1 MNDYKIQLGIDF
13 TGNKELKNIKN
24 QLTNLTDNT
33 HRVRID
39 IDNSRLLKQVEHA
52 KKELKGLNNISG
64 TNGKQPSLN
73 INTKSLE
80 QSLSRVADSIDEI
93 RKSLNTLDGKSG
105 IQSLV
110 DSVNQIT
117 VALGKAESESD
128 SLIKSLSTLSKKEF
142 GFNFNLK
149 TGNAN
154 PIKAATDYSIQAR
167 RKAIPA
173 MQEQVAYLKNIL
185 GGTEEADRALER
197 YLVKLHK
204 GFGGVTEKNRLQQ
217 EMVGG
222 VGSDGKQVS
231 YNKQMGAYEQTID
244 ILKKIAVESGK
255 SLAGFDAQFSKSAEN
270 IVDDTVKIQTGAK
283 QTEEALESVSKEM
296 KQIFGGGIGAE
307 QLSVQLKPII
317 ENLNKIKETIENLSK
332 GVSFEKLT
340 GSFDRLSSSIENLLT
355 NAEKVKGI
363 LNSDFKTPS
372 IDTSNI
378 STTSQKKVKKQDDSF
393 LDSYLKYLNISGKD
407 AKVIKG
413 KFKSLVESSGS
424 LDSGSYDAAVEDL
437 VDTIKQLG
445 TVSKQ
450 ADDYLEKVFNTLRT
464 YNIDAPKDIYKQEF
478 GDDWST
484 ERAKHQAILANK
496 NSKTRINVDSAYEEL
511 KELFPSL
518 FPEDIINASDQLKK
532 IFEVYDIAK
541 DASKNKTVGVS
552 EEYGDSYLKQEVL
565 DIVNTM
571 QEQVKA
577 EKELAQSSA
586 QTTNSV
592 AQDEA
597 TKRQEYEKTLA
608 QKKQELDELNR
619 LEKEYS
625 DIISDPT
632 KLKSDTFEEQKN
644 EMQMYLDS
652 LDYIQNQKKELEA
665 EIKQFDSVLNSYE
678 KISKD
683 TSLVRD
689 KVDFQKTFAE
699 SNQAAQEAQK
709 HFQELLAD
717 EKAVVSVTEQF
728 DDSNAL
734 QSFVVNIQRASGE
747 VETLRYAMDKLN
759 DGESKDFKYQG
770 GSTSDG
776 KVEKQLEARIKKA
789 NDLQI
794 KLDKIK
800 SGYSDLGAAKPIKD
814 DDHIK
819 VLSNQYDKVKNAIID
834 VRNAD
839 DSTFSSMVSNAEK
852 EKAALENM
860 VREFRNAENVATS
873 LRSKDIDTVKST
885 YASKLDV
892 LVSKMQSSGVYTD
905 GFEKGAE
912 NLRSVLSG
920 ATDSSGLVKF
930 LNGLDKLEAGYKR
943 ADAAAKE
950 FNKSQKVGIN
960 VSGLESKIADLQRIS
975 PEIDKFETEINGAK
989 VSVKSLLNDL
999 SQVKTQG
1006 DFSVVNSKWRA
1017 FTDAAKAAGI
1027 AVSET
1032 ATRVKSVKDI
1042 KIKLADTGF
1051 DGFKAEIERVKD
1063 AAFSLEGT
1071 YDGLENALKQLDIAF
1086 DAVNTANEVNDIQRL
1101 VAANEQYENA
1111 LKQVNSQLKL
1121 YQKKEK
1127 LDITKANLNAEMENW
1142 LKENSRAAKDFG
1154 AEIKKLQASLNGLDE
1169 SGVRRVGQQFKFV
1182 KSQAKAFGKTGLTV
1196 FDQLKSKVKEYSV
1209 YFSAAEI
1216 FMYAEQAMRS
1226 MFNAVKEIDTAMTGL
1241 YRVTDLTEAQYDT
1254 LFNNMIDSAK
1264 EYGATL
1270 NDIINATTD
1279 WVRAGFD
1286 ADTSLGLAEVT
1297 TMYQHISDLDYDTA
1311 AENLIT
1317 AYNGFKDELNGAF
1330 DGDTVAAVNYIADIL
1345 NELDR

>member
-1 MNDYKIQLGIDF
+1 MADYKIQLGIELN
-13 TGNKELKNIKN
+13 NKQFSDIKR
-24 QLTNLTDNT
+24 QLNNLTDNT
-33 HRVRID
+33 HRIRID
-39 IDNSRLLKQVEHA
+39 IDNSRLLKQIEHA
-52 KKELKGLNNISG
+52 KKELKGLNTTKGS
-64 TNGKQPSLN
+64 QPSLD
-73 INTKSLE
+73 INTKTLE
-80 QSLSRVADSIDEI
+80 QSLGRVADSIDEVI
-93 RKSLNTLDGKSG
+93 KSLGTLDKKSG
-105 IQSLV
+105 MQSLV
-110 DSVNQIT
+110 TSVNQIAI
-117 VALGKAESESD
+117 ALGKAEDESD
-128 SLIKSLSTLSKKEF
+128 SLIKSLNNLSKKDFSLNIGVKLGGSNSVANNAAYGDFVKDEVLPA
-142 GFNFNLK
+142 LK
-149 TGNAN
+149 
-154 PIKAATDYSIQAR
+154 K
-167 RKAIPA
+167 
-173 MQEQVAYLKNIL
+173 QEQELTKYIAKHFNTNEISAINKLAGKDL
-185 GGTEEADRALER
+185 GGISGIIDTLDRLESPLKKGESLKDRMRDFKNFINTITNAANVQGIDLSPVLSQFEKLPNELIESAD
-197 YLVKLHK
+197 KI
-204 GFGGVTEKNRLQQ
+204 KN
-217 EMVGG
+217 GT
-222 VGSDGKQVS
+222 KQVDDS
-231 YNKQMGAYEQTID
+231 FE
-244 ILKKIAVESGK
+244 KIK
-255 SLAGFDAQFSKSAEN
+255 N
-270 IVDDTVKIQTGAK
+270 
-283 QTEEALESVSKEM
+283 
-296 KQIFGGGIGAE
+296 IFGGGIGAE
-307 QLSVQLKPII
+307 QLSAQLEPIVT
-317 ENLNKIKETIENLSK
+317 NLKSIREAIENLSK
-332 GVSFEKLT
+332 GVSFDGLT
-340 GSFDRLSSSIENLLT
+340 GSFDRLSGSIENLLT

-363 LNSDFKTPS
+363 LNSDFKMPS
-372 IDTSNI
+372 INTKIGSGTV
-378 STTSQKKVKKQDDSF
+378 STTSRKKTSVQDSG
-393 LDSYLKYLNISGKD
+393 LDSYLDYYNIKGD
-407 AKVIKG
+407 NAKVIKG

-445 TVSKQ
+445 AVSKQ

-541 DASKNKTVGVS
+541 DASKNKIVGVS

-1345 NELDR
+1345 NELDKQNCP